1 MSELN
6 FEFWLLNWCLN
17 WDLWFV
23 IRTHQNEVGLIR
35 GQHENGDVVV
45 GQRRDDRLGDFGDAD
60 GLRGG
65 SVASARHHVE
75 RQPGGV
81 GDADVLR
88 LGQLWWW
95 TETDRSAGL
104 GPDRHTVY
112 PQWKGTGR
120 SGGVRLSH
128 CLPVQTLVQSPV

>member
-1 MSELN
+1 M
-6 FEFWLLNWCLN
+6 
-17 WDLWFV
+17 WFV

-104 GPDRHTVY
+104 GLDRH
-112 PQWKGTGR
+112 KEL
-120 SGGVRLSH
+120 GGQGELFCLSH